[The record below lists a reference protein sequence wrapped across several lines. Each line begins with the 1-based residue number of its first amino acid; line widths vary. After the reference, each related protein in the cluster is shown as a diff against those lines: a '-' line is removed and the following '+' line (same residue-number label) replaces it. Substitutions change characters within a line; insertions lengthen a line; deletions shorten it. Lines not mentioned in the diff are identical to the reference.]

1 MIYKE
6 HYIELFVNGFKCDI
20 ESQKSLNLRF
30 NNVIYDPEKISS
42 TQADYSF
49 EFELPSTPT
58 NDVIFDYA
66 NNLAKVNK
74 FHKRWNAEVYADG
87 TIIFR
92 GSLTLNGFKDKMYKC
107 NLVNVKTYSLE
118 DIFGDSVLTDVDWK
132 IPFDGA
138 GTSGKTINYYNELGD
153 YDVTF
158 PLVCYGAFQ
167 KSPSVIDE
175 VENEYTSKFLLDKWN
190 RWYVESFAP
199 SLNMVEYIKKAF
211 QSKGYTVSG
220 DIFEDE
226 ILKNIFMSCNLADGQ
241 APDYNLG
248 NPKFG
253 KVELSVFWSNPTDG
267 ETFSGM
273 TKYGISQDLQ
283 YPYYRIK
290 GNIKVGI
297 SLETLQDVKDETGL
311 ASEYNFDAIRVYDM
325 LSSTDGG
332 AVSVAAPSYMY
343 QPNEHLIVIPSDGFY
358 RIKLEYGAVLL
369 NTSNITVG
377 QQVYQSGFIGDH
389 KLKYKNISIK
399 PDFAVTCPLEVQLV
413 RNYDNNIEL
422 IKGKD
427 NLLLID
433 GDPNHIQTEGI
444 VVFPNRE
451 QWATCFPHEKLGANQ
466 KLCPNPT
473 SNNGMI
479 TPKREKDVSVGY
491 IPQNNNSIM
500 AYDPSVNSDFI
511 MGFTTM
517 GNYEN
522 AGTNAVIKNGYSWSK
537 QVSERFYSFY
547 KQAGYYKVNASGTS
561 INDISYTSAS
571 TKYNSNEYI
580 DAPISFNNQY
590 GSNSSGAI
598 YATVYLRK
606 NDILQLFAIHRDYQ
620 TADEFKPVSYNTLV
634 TANLSIEAV
643 SPDNYSSL
651 IRKGYNYN
659 TPTEYDVDLRVTNFL
674 NKEKKTSEWMQNIFD
689 AFNIEMTQEGKSVFL
704 NKRRKINRNMNYAV
718 GIDNRCN
725 SSDAEASMINYP
737 KSMAIKYKIDTD
749 EWGFERSAVE
759 KNGGDESILN
769 DDDWM
774 KYGESG
780 YTVIELNDDSY
791 VTTKSEKN
799 LQFSYTWYDNFTWLP
814 VNSDFEETGDAGEAL
829 TLRLPVISKYSYMID
844 GYDYEESMKHDGYG
858 LAQRFWF
865 RPQLAE
871 EYGANAYVWTRTYPV
886 ERVDIYIPS
895 NEKDK
900 LNLSYKATENSLL
913 NNYFNI
919 TPFLGSNYVKVDVYL
934 TPEEYKSIKNGC
946 MVRFDSDL
954 YYPVEISGYDASGSN
969 PTELKM
975 MKKII

>member
-107 NLVNVKTYSLE
+107 NLVNIKTYSLE

-175 VENEYTSKFLLDKWN
+175 VENEYTSKFLLDQWN

-211 QSKGYTVSG
+211 QSKGYTASG

-253 KVELSVFWSNPTDG
+253 KIELSVNWTNPMDTVA
-267 ETFSGM
+267 ESGS
-273 TKYGISQDLQ
+273 TKYGLSQDLNF
-283 YPYYRIK
+283 PYFSIK
-290 GNIKVGI
+290 GNIKYGSDPDNLQEAKDKTGI
-297 SLETLQDVKDETGL
+297 
-311 ASEYNFDAIRVYDM
+311 ASDYNFDAIRTYDM
-325 LSSTDGG
+325 LSSGDGG
-332 AVSVAAPSYMY
+332 TVSVAAPSYMY

-358 RIKLEYGAVLL
+358 RINMTYSGSL
-369 NTSNITVG
+369 NDSSNITVG
-377 QQVYQSGFIGDH
+377 QQVYETGPFTGIT
-389 KLKYKNISIK
+389 LNYKNISIK
-399 PDFAVTCPLEVQLV
+399 PDLAVTCPLEIQLV
-413 RNYDNNIEL
+413 RNYEDNIEL

-427 NLLLID
+427 NLILAD
-433 GDPNHIQTEGI
+433 GNPNNLQPLGLPIT
-444 VVFPNRE
+444 NRL
-451 QWATCFPHEKLGANQ
+451 QWPTCFPHEKLGSNPV
-466 KLCPNPT
+466 LCPCPT
-473 SNNGMI
+473 SRDGMI
-479 TPKREKDVSVGY
+479 TPKKEQDISIGY
-491 IPQNNNSIM
+491 IYGDNTTM
-500 AYDPSVNSDFI
+500 AYDPAVNSDFI
-511 MGFTTM
+511 LGCTTM
-517 GNYEN
+517 GNYIH
-522 AGTNAVIKNGYSWSK
+522 AGAASVIKNGYSWSK
-537 QVSERFYSFY
+537 QVSERHYSFY
-547 KQAGYYKVNASGTS
+547 KQQGYYKVNASGS
-561 INDISYTSAS
+561 GFLDVNYTSAS
-571 TKYNSNEYI
+571 TKFNSNEYI
-580 DAPISFNNQY
+580 DAPISYHNQTNNTFA
-590 GSNSSGAI
+590 GAV
-598 YATVYLRK
+598 YATVYLKK
-606 NDILQLFAIHRDYQ
+606 NDILQLFAVHRDYQ
-620 TADEFKPVSYNTLV
+620 TAGDYNPVSYQT
-634 TANLSIEAV
+634 TASVNLSIEAV
-643 SPDNYSSL
+643 SPNTQAHL
-651 IRKGYNYN
+651 VQKGYNYN

-975 MKKII
+975 MKKIN